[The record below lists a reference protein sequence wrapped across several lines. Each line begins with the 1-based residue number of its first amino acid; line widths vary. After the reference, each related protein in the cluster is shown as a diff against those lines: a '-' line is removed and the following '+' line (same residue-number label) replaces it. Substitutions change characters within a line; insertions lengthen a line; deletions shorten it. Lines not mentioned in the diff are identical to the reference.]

1 MVLNLSWSC
10 SRDCHKPGVHAEVSG
25 TGAESQRE
33 RGSHPPGDD
42 APHAQPVAERSQ
54 HEPYSAHLMHGLAS
68 CLARRLG

>member
-10 SRDCHKPGVHAEVSG
+10 SQGCHRHGIHAEVSG
-25 TGAESQRE
+25 TDAESQQG

-42 APHAQPVAERSQ
+42 APRAQPATRRSQ
-54 HEPYSAHLMHGLAS
+54 HEPYSARLKRGPAP